1 MEAIL
6 LAMVFGTLSGTIG
19 TGIGGVIVLSIKEIK
34 DKLLGILLGFSA
46 GIMTAI
52 IFLDLIP
59 EASEAGTLTS
69 ALLGILLGVG
79 LIALIDIKF
88 PHQHF
93 SFSKDMHEENQ
104 RYLKTGLLLGVGIA
118 LHNIPEGIAIGAG
131 YISSPA
137 MGISLAVML
146 ALHNLP
152 EGMAVATALSLAELK
167 KRNILIITVVTGVPM
182 GVGAFIGGFLG
193 GISEWFLSIALGFAG
208 GAMLY
213 IVYDELIPDAHNKTD
228 GHAAIIGII
237 SGVIA
242 GMILIDLL
250 H

>member
-1 MEAIL
+1 VNAIVYATIIGL
-6 LAMVFGTLSGTIG
+6 LSGVVG
-19 TGIGGVIVLSIKEIK
+19 TGSGGLCVVVIKEIK
-34 DKLLGILLGFSA
+34 DRLLGILLGISA
-46 GIMTAI
+46 GIMTVI

-59 EASEAGTLTS
+59 EAQEEGTLFT
-69 ALLGILLGVG
+69 ALLGIGLGVF
-79 LIALIDIKF
+79 LIALLDIKF

-93 SFSKDMHEENQ
+93 SFSREMHEEDQ
-104 RYLKTGLLLGVGIA
+104 KYVKTALLLGIGIA
-118 LHNIPEGIAIGAG
+118 MHNIPEGIAIGAG
-131 YISSPA
+131 YIASPSL
-137 MGISLAVML
+137 GISMAIML

-152 EGMAVATALSLAELK
+152 EGMAVATALSLAKLK
-167 KRNILIITVVTGVPM
+167 RSSIILVTVLTGVPM
-182 GVGAFIGGFLG
+182 GIGAFIGGLLG
-193 GISEWFLSIALGFAG
+193 GISELFLSVALGFAG

-242 GMILIDLL
+242 GIILIDLL